1 MPKGEKLAELNLR
14 RAISM
19 RERQLSNYTISESGC
34 WVWNGK
40 KDRDGYGCVKREG
53 ISISTHR
60 LFYKVYKGSIPEGML
75 VLHTCDNPSCVNP
88 KHLYVGTQLD
98 NERDKTIRGRRPPSP
113 SITHPEKLP
122 RGEKHHRFGKGMPS
136 NIAEKLLKAN
146 LGRPLTISH
155 KEALSSINL
164 KLVTD
169 IRNASGTQLEIAT
182 RFGVSQMTVSRIKRG
197 ERWAY
202 L

>member
-40 KDRDGYGCVKREG
+40 KDRDGYGCVKR
-53 ISISTHR
+53 
-60 LFYKVYKGSIPEGML
+60 
-75 VLHTCDNPSCVNP
+75 
-88 KHLYVGTQLD
+88 
-98 NERDKTIRGRRPPSP
+98 
-113 SITHPEKLP
+113 
-122 RGEKHHRFGKGMPS
+122 
-136 NIAEKLLKAN
+136 
-146 LGRPLTISH
+146 
-155 KEALSSINL
+155 
-164 KLVTD
+164 
-169 IRNASGTQLEIAT
+169 
-182 RFGVSQMTVSRIKRG
+182 G